1 MELHVSCTFEK
12 RPIASNKAKM
22 FRTDYF
28 VKKHEKSI
36 DFSWKNH
43 IFSCFF
49 VSFFVFF
56 GNLTTLWYA
65 DFKYA
70 QGQLTVLPKS
80 DFHLRIS
87 FFNKISSNFAKSV
100 IFCRFRDLGVTV
112 SFAKND
118 EKCLKISH
126 FLRAIFSSFFDTK
139 SWFWGK
145 SLYCARP
152 REGPRSWFCHFLTKK
167 VRFSLNFCQKHEFL
181 WIKMNKKCSFLKPLF
196 FTYFSKNRSN

>member
-1 MELHVSCTFEK
+1 MKNRSIFREKITF
-12 RPIASNKAKM
+12 
-22 FRTDYF
+22 FRVFCRHFY
-28 VKKHEKSI
+28 E
-36 DFSWKNH
+36 
-43 IFSCFF
+43 
-49 VSFFVFF
+49 FF
-56 GNLTTLWYA
+56 GNRTTLWHAYVK
-65 DFKYA
+65 DA

-80 DFHLRIS
+80 DFHLKIS

-139 SWFWGK
+139 SSFWGK

-152 REGPRSWFCHFLTKK
+152 HEGPRSWFCHFLTKK
-167 VRFSLNFCQKHEFL
+167 VRFCLNFCQKHEFL